1 MDKIRVAVIYGGCSE
16 EHDISVKS
24 AMQLDM
30 ALDREK
36 YEVIFL
42 GITRDGRWRLAKPE
56 PDWAAKNSKEDFLS
70 PDKSMKGIIT
80 IEADKVKV
88 MPVDVIFPVIHGK
101 MGEDGTLQGLMQMS
115 GNSFIGCDLYAS
127 AIAMDKSLTNSCV
140 RQNGILSADFLI
152 ANEEILNEPD
162 LLKYPVFVKPARSGS
177 SFGVSKVEKPQDL
190 KRAYDE
196 AIKYDKKVIIE
207 QAIEGVEVSCGV
219 LETEEGLITG
229 EPDMITLESG
239 FFRIHHEK
247 TPENGSENAKIV
259 VPAPLDK
266 ETMDRIK
273 KTGKD
278 IFRVLGCHGL
288 ARVDM
293 FLQDDGKIVL
303 NEVNTMPGFTS
314 YSRYPRMMKAAGLPM
329 ETVVDK
335 LINQA
340 LRGVD

>member
-1 MDKIRVAVIYGGCSE
+1 MFFIKMDKIRVAVIYGGCSE

-56 PDWAAKNSKEDFLS
+56 PDWAAKNSKEAFLS

-115 GNSFIGCDLYAS
+115 GISFIGCDLYAS

-152 ANEEILNEPD
+152 ANEEILNEPE

-190 KRAYDE
+190 KRA
-196 AIKYDKKVIIE
+196 
-207 QAIEGVEVSCGV
+207 
-219 LETEEGLITG
+219 
-229 EPDMITLESG
+229 
-239 FFRIHHEK
+239 
-247 TPENGSENAKIV
+247 
-259 VPAPLDK
+259 
-266 ETMDRIK
+266 
-273 KTGKD
+273 
-278 IFRVLGCHGL
+278 
-288 ARVDM
+288 
-293 FLQDDGKIVL
+293 
-303 NEVNTMPGFTS
+303 
-314 YSRYPRMMKAAGLPM
+314 
-329 ETVVDK
+329 
-335 LINQA
+335 
-340 LRGVD
+340 